1 MNPFVRTNHT
11 TLSLLQLGKFVAVL
25 LLIFF
30 PVLASA
36 NPIYQSSSNRYA
48 APSTVGAQSMQYQ
61 PESYQ
66 MTNMPNYQMSTTYS
80 PAQTLYTPFSDETPN
95 NGGNGNDP
103 SRIGGRK
110 NTINT
115 GGFGTETDP
124 NASNQSPIGEPWI
137 MLAFAAMA
145 AVVIT
150 LRKKQTA

>member
-11 TLSLLQLGKFVAVL
+11 TFSLLQLGKFVAVL

-30 PVLASA
+30 PAIAFA
-36 NPIYQSSSNRYA
+36 NPIYQSSSSRYA
-48 APSTVGAQSMQYQ
+48 SPSTVGAQSMQYQ

-66 MTNMPNYQMSTTYS
+66 MTDMPNYQMSTTYS
-80 PAQTLYTPFSDETPN
+80 PAQTLYTPFSNETPSN
-95 NGGNGNDP
+95 NNAPAGISGRRNTDDDGFGGNSDGGNQGNSYPLGD
-103 SRIGGRK
+103 
-110 NTINT
+110 
-115 GGFGTETDP
+115 
-124 NASNQSPIGEPWI
+124 AWI